1 MPSILPR
8 LIGGD
13 LVALTGDPLGE
24 FVRRSR
30 LGGAVRGVPMV
41 TIPITNDQ
49 PGVARRLQWLGL
61 AEVVLP
67 RQLTASR
74 LRQAVERVLGNH
86 GYRERADERAREIA
100 GLDGVHRAAD
110 VVEEAF
116 HTKSPV
122 LAGR

>member
-1 MPSILPR
+1 MPSILTR

-13 LVALTGDPLGE
+13 LAALTQDACGE

-30 LGGAVRGVPMV
+30 QGGVVRGVPMV
-41 TIPITNDQ
+41 AIPITNDQ
-49 PGVARRLQWLGL
+49 PGVARRLQWLEL

-74 LRQAVERVLGNH
+74 LRQAVERVLGDP

-116 HTKSPV
+116 HTKRPV